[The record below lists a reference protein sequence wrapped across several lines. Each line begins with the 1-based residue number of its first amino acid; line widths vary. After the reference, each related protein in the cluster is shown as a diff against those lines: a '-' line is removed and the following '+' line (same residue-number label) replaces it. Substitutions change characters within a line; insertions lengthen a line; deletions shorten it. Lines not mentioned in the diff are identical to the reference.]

1 MFMTPLRWDDN
12 PASLTDTG
20 RPGRNM
26 NTNESEY
33 ALEPTTLRSMQEAQ
47 ELASTLEEN
56 LHDQVDGKPQHTPRT
71 RGDVLPNWSTTPL
84 SMG

>member
-1 MFMTPLRWDDN
+1 MDVPYPVKVRGPERDHHGDDCKIRMRRNRLRTGDGGHHVHDPLRWDDN

-33 ALEPTTLRSMQEAQ
+33 ALEPTTSAPCRR
-47 ELASTLEEN
+47 
-56 LHDQVDGKPQHTPRT
+56 PR
-71 RGDVLPNWSTTPL
+71 N
-84 SMG
+84 